1 MQDILPEVAAHPSPL
16 PIIDENGK
24 YLGAI
29 SKNLFLK
36 TLHRNQ
42 PEETAEEDHAAKEEV

>member
-1 MQDILPEVAAHPSPL
+1 MQDILPDVAAHPSPL
-16 PIIDENGK
+16 PIVDEDGK

-42 PEETAEEDHAAKEEV
+42 SEELIPEDLETEGS